1 MLHTFKNPFLE
12 NKSYFFS
19 YKLNVEAMNN
29 AAKQLFNYTDFTS
42 FSKLHSQTKTN
53 NCTIIQAKWEV
64 SNSRLLFVIEA
75 DRFLRNMVRAI
86 VGTMLNVGTE
96 KITVAQFCDVINL
109 KNRSKAG
116 YSVPAHA
123 LYLQNIKYPG
133 NIQANF
139 IQTMPD
145 I

>member
-1 MLHTFKNPFLE
+1 
-12 NKSYFFS
+12 
-19 YKLNVEAMNN
+19 MNN